1 MVTLELWPMWPALLL
16 LEVNVTAP
24 MAVAPHMHFCSSAS
38 SLCGRDKTSEIAL
51 NVTWSQAR
59 SIGKEKLVACFNLM
73 VLKCSTAI
81 KHLKIKQKQSLSLV
95 IQTH

>member
-1 MVTLELWPMWPALLL
+1 
-16 LEVNVTAP
+16 
-24 MAVAPHMHFCSSAS
+24 MADAKSPPDRSQCHCSHGGGSAHAFCSSAS